1 MLGVTPHE
9 LTCIPSK
16 GNVSIPVLYAIKS
29 MELACA
35 LLSWVFSAW
44 LTLEFTMKFTN
55 MTVLNKDSAIN
66 V

>member
-35 LLSWVFSAW
+35 SSV
-44 LTLEFTMKFTN
+44 
-55 MTVLNKDSAIN
+55 VLGVLCMAHTWIYHEVHKYDSS
-66 V
+66 